1 MNRYKTPEVPTIK
14 ILYHFKMYN
23 AISNT
28 SVIIDS
34 CMIITATINEKS
46 FGDKSLFKETSF
58 FVDDGEKVGLI
69 GRNGEGKTTLFR
81 IVADEDKDFQG
92 EIQLGKGV
100 HMVATRQEHHG
111 FEDMP
116 VLEYILQDLPKYS
129 KLKHILDNHPL
140 TMGDNMR
147 LINEYSEALEQFDS
161 LGYYTIENEVEKVL
175 DSFQLGSR
183 INDKLGELSGGQ
195 KRLIEVAKVMLSNA
209 QLALIDEPTNHM
221 DYVAKDKFLQWM
233 GSANDAMLV
242 ISHDR
247 DVLEKV
253 DRILE
258 VKDQKILNYKGNY
271 SDYLRQNSSSTGASM
286 NEYELTQRRII
297 NLKAKIIE
305 YQRYKEKS
313 RHPSTIQRFKRLEQ
327 TSRDE
332 LAKLEKA
339 EKPTFWVDRESVQDM
354 GLKTGEQYQ
363 KFKAKNIKLHGI
375 NGEEGFSR
383 LLVNVSGLSLGYETP
398 LFEKI
403 SFQIREGEILELRGR
418 NGAGKTTLVKTLLAT
433 IGQIPFSAK
442 VFDGVID
449 VDKKI
454 RVGVYEQET
463 ASSMMNKTLSEA
475 IEHIFLSRDLKIGE
489 TKIRQLMADY
499 LFTQGD
505 ANIPVKQLSGG
516 QKARLQLIE
525 MLADNPSLLVLDEPT
540 NHLDLPSIEELE
552 QALKNYSGAILYI
565 SHDTHFRKQLGGE
578 VVQL

>member
-1 MNRYKTPEVPTIK
+1 
-14 ILYHFKMYN
+14 
-23 AISNT
+23 
-28 SVIIDS
+28 
-34 CMIITATINEKS
+34 MIITATINEKS

-81 IVADEDKDFQG
+81 ILAGEDKDFQG
-92 EIQLGKGV
+92 ELQFGKGV
-100 HMVATRQEHHG
+100 HMVATRQEHHD
-111 FEDMP
+111 FENMP
-116 VLEYILQDLPKYS
+116 VLEYILQDLPNYA

-140 TMGDNMR
+140 IMGDKMH

-161 LGYYTIENEVEKVL
+161 LGYYTIENDVEKVL
-175 DSFQLGSR
+175 DSFQLGGR
-183 INDKLGELSGGQ
+183 INDTLGDLSGGQ

-233 GSANDAMLV
+233 ASANDAMLV

-247 DVLEKV
+247 DVLDKV

-271 SDYLRQNSSSTGASM
+271 TDYLRQNSSSTGSMM

-327 TSRDE
+327 QSRDE
-332 LAKLEKA
+332 LAKLEKT

-363 KFKAKNIKLHGI
+363 KFKAKNIKLHGVT
-375 NGEEGFSR
+375 GEEGFGR
-383 LLVNVSGLSLGYETP
+383 LLVNISDLSLGYSEP
-398 LFEKI
+398 LFKNI
-403 SFQIREGEILELRGR
+403 SFQIREGEVIEIRGR
-418 NGAGKTTLVKTLLAT
+418 NGAGKSTMVKTLLAT
-433 IGQIPFSAK
+433 VHDTSFSAK

-463 ASSMMNKTLSEA
+463 RTDMLDKTLAQA
-475 IEHIFLSRDLKIGE
+475 IEHIFLSRGLKVGD
-489 TKIRQLMADY
+489 TKVRQLMADY

-516 QKARLQLIE
+516 QKARLQLID
-525 MLADNPSLLVLDEPT
+525 MLADSPSLLVLDEPT

-552 QALKNYSGAILYI
+552 QALQNFTGAILYI

>member
-1 MNRYKTPEVPTIK
+1 
-14 ILYHFKMYN
+14 
-23 AISNT
+23 
-28 SVIIDS
+28 
-34 CMIITATINEKS
+34 MIITATINEKS
-46 FGDKSLFKETSF
+46 FGDKSLFKDASF

-81 IVADEDKDFQG
+81 VIAGEDKDFQG

-100 HMVATRQEHHG
+100 SMVATRQEHHG
-111 FEDMP
+111 FENMP
-116 VLEYILQDLPKYS
+116 VLEYILQDLPNFA

-140 TMGDNMR
+140 IMGDKMH
-147 LINEYSEALEQFDS
+147 LINEYSEALEQFDT

-183 INDKLGELSGGQ
+183 MNDTLGQLSGGQ

-221 DYVAKDKFLQWM
+221 DYIAKDKFLQWM
-233 GSANDAMLV
+233 TSANDAMLV

-258 VKDQKILNYKGNY
+258 VKDQKILSYKGNY
-271 SDYLRQNSSSTGASM
+271 SDYLRQNSSSTGSMM

-297 NLKAKIIE
+297 NLKAKVIE

-327 TSRDE
+327 QSRDE
-332 LAKLEKA
+332 LARLEKT

-354 GLKTGEQYQ
+354 GLKAGEQYQ
-363 KFKAKNIKLHGI
+363 KYKAKNIKLHGVT
-375 NGEEGFSR
+375 GEEGFSR
-383 LLVNVSGLSLGYETP
+383 LLVNVSTLSLGYTVP
-398 LFEKI
+398 LFKNI
-403 SFQIREGEILELRGR
+403 SFQIREGEVVEVRGR
-418 NGAGKTTLVKTLLAT
+418 NGAGKTTMIKTLLST
-433 IGQIPFSAK
+433 IHQKAFSAT

-449 VDKKI
+449 IDKKI

-463 ASSMMNKTLSEA
+463 SSELLEKTLSEA
-475 IEHIFLSRDLKIGE
+475 IEHIFLSRGLKVGE
-489 TKIRQLMADY
+489 TKVRQLMADY

-505 ANIPVKQLSGG
+505 ANIPVRQLSGG
-516 QKARLQLIE
+516 QKARLQLID
-525 MLADNPSLLVLDEPT
+525 MLADSPSLLILDEPT

-565 SHDTHFRKQLGGE
+565 SHDTHFRKQLGGD

>member
-1 MNRYKTPEVPTIK
+1 
-14 ILYHFKMYN
+14 
-23 AISNT
+23 
-28 SVIIDS
+28 
-34 CMIITATINEKS
+34 MIITATINEKS
-46 FGDKSLFKETSF
+46 FGDKSLFKDASF
-58 FVDDGEKVGLI
+58 FVEDGEKVGLI

-81 IVADEDKDFQG
+81 ILSGEDKDFQG
-92 EIQLGKGV
+92 EIQLGRGV
-100 HMVATRQEHHG
+100 HMVTTRQEHHG
-111 FEDMP
+111 FEDKP
-116 VLEYILQDLPKYS
+116 VLEYILQDLPNYA

-140 TMGDNMR
+140 IMGDKMH
-147 LINEYSEALEQFDS
+147 LINEYSEALEQFDT

-175 DSFQLGSR
+175 DSFQLGER
-183 INDKLGELSGGQ
+183 INDKLGDLSGGQ

-221 DYVAKDKFLQWM
+221 DYVAKDKFLSWM
-233 GSANDAMLV
+233 SSANDSMIV

-258 VKDQKILNYKGNY
+258 VKDQKILSYKGNY
-271 SDYLRQNSSSTGASM
+271 SDYLRQNSSTTGASM
-286 NEYELTQRRII
+286 NEYELTQRRIV
-297 NLKAKIIE
+297 NLKAKVIE

-327 TSRDE
+327 QSRDE
-332 LAKLEKA
+332 LAKLEKT

-354 GLKTGEQYQ
+354 GLKTGEQY
-363 KFKAKNIKLHGI
+363 KKYKAKNIKLHGVT
-375 NGEEGFSR
+375 GEEGYSR
-383 LLVNVSGLSLGYETP
+383 LLVNVSDLSLGYDQP
-398 LFEKI
+398 LFKNV
-403 SFQIREGEILELRGR
+403 SFQIREGEVLELRGR
-418 NGAGKTTLVKTLLAT
+418 NGAGKTTMVKTLLST
-433 IGQIPFSAK
+433 VSGKPFSAK

-463 ASSMMNKTLSEA
+463 ASEMLNKTLADA
-475 IEHIFLSRDLKIGE
+475 IEHIFLSRGLKVGD
-489 TKIRQLMADY
+489 TKVRQLMADY

-505 ANIPVKQLSGG
+505 ANIPVSQLSGG
-516 QKARLQLIE
+516 QKARLQLID
-525 MLADNPSLLVLDEPT
+525 MLADSPSLLVLDEPT

-552 QALKNYSGAILYI
+552 NALQNYSGAILYI

>member
-1 MNRYKTPEVPTIK
+1 
-14 ILYHFKMYN
+14 
-23 AISNT
+23 
-28 SVIIDS
+28 
-34 CMIITATINEKS
+34 MIITATINEKS
-46 FGDKSLFKETSF
+46 FGDKSLFNDTSF

-81 IVADEDKDFQG
+81 ILAGEDKDFQG
-92 EIQLGKGV
+92 ELQLGKGV

-116 VLEYILQDLPKYS
+116 VLEYILQDLPKYA
-129 KLKHILDNHPL
+129 KLKHILENHPL
-140 TMGDNMR
+140 IMGDKMH
-147 LINEYSEALEQFDS
+147 LINEYSEALEQFDA

-175 DSFQLGSR
+175 DSFQLGDR
-183 INDKLGELSGGQ
+183 INSTLGKLSGGQ
-195 KRLIEVAKVMLSNA
+195 KRLIEVAKVMLSKA

-233 GSANDAMLV
+233 TSASDAMIV

-258 VKDQKILNYKGNY
+258 VKDQKILSYKGNY
-271 SDYLRQNSSSTGASM
+271 SDYLRQNSSSTGSMM
-286 NEYELTQRRII
+286 NEYELTQRRIV
-297 NLKAKIIE
+297 NLKAKVLE

-313 RHPSTIQRFKRLEQ
+313 RSPSTIQRFKRLEEQ
-327 TSRDE
+327 SRAE
-332 LAKLEKA
+332 LAKLEKT

-363 KFKAKNIKLHGI
+363 KYKAKNIKLHGV
-375 NGEEGFSR
+375 NGEEGYSR
-383 LLVNVSGLSLGYETP
+383 LLVNITGLSLGYETP
-398 LFEKI
+398 LFKDI
-403 SFQIREGEILELRGR
+403 SFQIREGEVVELRGR
-418 NGAGKTTLVKTLLAT
+418 NGAGKSTLVKTLLAT
-433 IGQIPFSAK
+433 AQGKSFSAK
-442 VFDGVID
+442 SFDGVID

-463 ASSMMNKTLSEA
+463 PNEILDNTLAEA
-475 IEHIFLSRDLKIGE
+475 IEHIFLSRGLKVGD
-489 TKIRQLMADY
+489 TKVRQLMADY
-499 LFTQGD
+499 LFSQGD
-505 ANIPVKQLSGG
+505 ASIPVKQLSGG
-516 QKARLQLIE
+516 QKARLQLID
-525 MLADNPSLLVLDEPT
+525 MLADSPSLLVLDEPT

-552 QALKNYSGAILYI
+552 NALQSYAGAILYI

>member
-1 MNRYKTPEVPTIK
+1 
-14 ILYHFKMYN
+14 
-23 AISNT
+23 
-28 SVIIDS
+28 
-34 CMIITATINEKS
+34 MIITATINEKS
-46 FGDKSLFKETSF
+46 FGDKSLFNDTSF
-58 FVDDGEKVGLI
+58 FVEDGEKVGLI

-81 IVADEDKDFQG
+81 ILAGEDNDFQG
-92 EIQLGKGV
+92 VLQLGKGV

-116 VLEYILQDLPKYS
+116 VLEYILQDLPKYA

-140 TMGDNMR
+140 IMGDKMH

-175 DSFQLGSR
+175 DSFQLGGR
-183 INDKLGELSGGQ
+183 INDTMGQLSGGQ

-221 DYVAKDKFLQWM
+221 DYVAKDKFLNWM
-233 GSANDAMLV
+233 SSTNDAMLV

-247 DVLEKV
+247 DVLDKV

-258 VKDQKILNYKGNY
+258 VKDQKILSYKGNY
-271 SDYLRQNSSSTGASM
+271 ADYLRQNSSSTGSMM
-286 NEYELTQRRII
+286 NEYELTQRRIV

-305 YQRYKEKS
+305 YQRFKEKS

-327 TSRDE
+327 QSRDE
-332 LAKLEKA
+332 LAKLEKT

-363 KFKAKNIKLHGI
+363 KFKAKNIKLHGVT
-375 NGEEGFSR
+375 GDEGFGR
-383 LLVNVSGLSLGYETP
+383 LLVNISDLSLGYDEP
-398 LFEKI
+398 LFKGI
-403 SFQIREGEILELRGR
+403 SFQVREGEIIEIRGR
-418 NGAGKTTLVKTLLAT
+418 NGAGKSTMVKTLLST
-433 IGQIPFSAK
+433 VHDKPFAAK
-442 VFDGVID
+442 VFNGVID

-463 ASSMMNKTLSEA
+463 RTDMLDKTLAGA
-475 IEHIFLSRDLKIGE
+475 IEHIFLSRGLKVGD
-489 TKIRQLMADY
+489 TKVRQLMADY

-505 ANIPVKQLSGG
+505 ASIPVSQLSGG
-516 QKARLQLIE
+516 QKARLQLID
-525 MLADNPSLLVLDEPT
+525 MLADSPSLLVLDEPT

-552 QALKNYSGAILYI
+552 NALNNYTGAILYI

-578 VVQL
+578 VIQL

>member
-1 MNRYKTPEVPTIK
+1 
-14 ILYHFKMYN
+14 
-23 AISNT
+23 
-28 SVIIDS
+28 
-34 CMIITATINEKS
+34 MIITATINEKS
-46 FGDKSLFKETSF
+46 FGDKALFKETSF

-81 IVADEDKDFQG
+81 IVAGEDPDFQG

-100 HMVATRQEHHG
+100 HMVATRQEHHD

-116 VLEYILQDLPKYS
+116 VLEYILQDLPKYT
-129 KLKHILDNHPL
+129 KLKHILDTHPL
-140 TMGDNMR
+140 IMGDKMH
-147 LINEYSEALEQFDS
+147 LINEYSEALEQFDN
-161 LGYYTIENEVEKVL
+161 LGYYSIENEVEKVL

-183 INDKLGELSGGQ
+183 MNDKLGDLSGGQ
-195 KRLIEVAKVMLSNA
+195 KRLIEVAKVMLSNT

-233 GSANDAMLV
+233 ASANDAMLV

-247 DVLEKV
+247 DVLDKV

-271 SDYLRQNSSSTGASM
+271 SDYLRQNSSSTGSMM
-286 NEYELTQRRII
+286 NEYELTQRRIV

-305 YQRYKEKS
+305 YQRFKEKS

-327 TSRDE
+327 QSRDE
-332 LAKLEKA
+332 LAKLEKT

-363 KFKAKNIKLHGI
+363 KFKAKNIKLHGVT
-375 NGEEGFSR
+375 GEEGFGR
-383 LLVNVSGLSLGYETP
+383 LLVNISDLSLGYDDP
-398 LFEKI
+398 LFKNI
-403 SFQIREGEILELRGR
+403 SFQVREGEIIEIRGR
-418 NGAGKTTLVKTLLAT
+418 NGAGKSTMVKTLLST
-433 IGQIPFSAK
+433 VYDKPFSAK
-442 VFDGVID
+442 VFNGLID

-463 ASSMMNKTLSEA
+463 RTDMLDKTLAEA
-475 IEHIFLSRDLKIGE
+475 IEHIFLSRGLKVGD
-489 TKIRQLMADY
+489 TKVRQLMADY

-516 QKARLQLIE
+516 QKARLQLID
-525 MLADNPSLLVLDEPT
+525 MLADSPSLLVLDEPT

-552 QALKNYSGAILYI
+552 QALQNYSGAIIYI

>member
-1 MNRYKTPEVPTIK
+1 
-14 ILYHFKMYN
+14 
-23 AISNT
+23 
-28 SVIIDS
+28 
-34 CMIITATINEKS
+34 MIITATINEKS
-46 FGDKSLFKETSF
+46 FGDKTLFKDASF

-81 IVADEDKDFQG
+81 ILSGEDKDFQG
-92 EIQLGKGV
+92 ELQLGKGV
-100 HMVATRQEHHG
+100 HMISTRQEHHG
-111 FEDMP
+111 FEDTP
-116 VLEYILQDLPKYS
+116 VLEYILQDLPKYA

-140 TMGDNMR
+140 IMGDDMR

-175 DSFQLGSR
+175 DSFQLGNK
-183 INDKLGELSGGQ
+183 IDAKLGDLSGGQ
-195 KRLIEVAKVMLSNA
+195 KRLIEVAKVMLSNT

-233 GSANDAMLV
+233 GATNDSMIV

-258 VKDQKILNYKGNY
+258 VKDQKILSYKGNY
-271 SDYLRQNSSSTGASM
+271 SDYLRQNSSTTGSAM
-286 NEYELTQRRII
+286 NEYELTQRRIV

-327 TSRDE
+327 QSRDE
-332 LAKLEKA
+332 LAKLEKT

-363 KFKAKNIKLHGI
+363 KYKAKNIKLHGVT
-375 NGEEGFSR
+375 GDEGYGR
-383 LLVNVSGLSLGYETP
+383 LLVNVSGLSLGYDTP
-398 LFEKI
+398 LFKDT
-403 SFQIREGEILELRGR
+403 SFQIREGETVEIRGR
-418 NGAGKTTLVKTLLAT
+418 NGAGKTTLIKTLLAT
-433 IGQIPFSAK
+433 VHAQEFSAK
-442 VFDGVID
+442 VYDGVID

-463 ASSMMNKTLSEA
+463 SSELLKKTLAGA
-475 IEHIFLSRDLKIGE
+475 IEHIFLSRGLPVGE
-489 TKIRQLMADY
+489 TKVRQLMADY

-505 ANIPVKQLSGG
+505 ANIPVSQLSGG
-516 QKARLQLIE
+516 QKARLQLID
-525 MLADNPSLLVLDEPT
+525 MLADSPALLVLDEPT

-552 QALKNYSGAILYI
+552 NALNSFSGAILYI
-565 SHDTHFRKQLGGE
+565 SHDTHFQKQLGGA

>member
-1 MNRYKTPEVPTIK
+1 
-14 ILYHFKMYN
+14 
-23 AISNT
+23 
-28 SVIIDS
+28 
-34 CMIITATINEKS
+34 MIITASINEKS
-46 FGDKSLFKETSF
+46 FGDKMLFKDASF

-81 IVADEDKDFQG
+81 ILSGEDKDFQG
-92 EIQLGKGV
+92 ELQLGKGV
-100 HMVATRQEHHG
+100 HMIATRQEHHS
-111 FEDMP
+111 FEDTP
-116 VLEYILQDLPKYS
+116 VLEYILQDLPNFA

-140 TMGDNMR
+140 IMGDDMR
-147 LINEYSEALEQFDS
+147 LINEYSEALEQFDA

-175 DSFQLGSR
+175 DSFQLGTK
-183 INDKLGELSGGQ
+183 INAKLGDLSGGQ
-195 KRLIEVAKVMLSNA
+195 KRLIEVAKVMLSNT

-221 DYVAKDKFLQWM
+221 DYVAKDNFLQWM
-233 GSANDAMLV
+233 GSTNDAMIV

-258 VKDQKILNYKGNY
+258 VKDQKILSYKGNY
-271 SDYLRQNSSSTGASM
+271 ADYLRQNSSSTGSAM
-286 NEYELTQRRII
+286 NEYELTQRRIV

-305 YQRYKEKS
+305 FQRLKEKS
-313 RHPSTIQRFKRLEQ
+313 RHPPTIQRFKRLEQ
-327 TSRDE
+327 QARTE
-332 LAKLEKA
+332 LAKLEKT

-363 KFKAKNIKLHGI
+363 KYKAKNIKLHGVT
-375 NGEEGFSR
+375 GEEGYSR
-383 LLVNVSGLSLGYETP
+383 LLVNVSDLSLGYTAP

-403 SFQIREGEILELRGR
+403 SFQIREGEVIEVRGR
-418 NGAGKTTLVKTLLAT
+418 NGAGKSTLVKTLLAT
-433 IGQIPFSAK
+433 VGMQPLSAT
-442 VFDGVID
+442 VYDGVID

-463 ASSMMNKTLSEA
+463 RTDMLDKTLAEA
-475 IEHIFLSRDLKIGE
+475 IEHIFLSRGLKVGD
-489 TKIRQLMADY
+489 TKVRQLMADY

-505 ANIPVKQLSGG
+505 ANVPVKQLSGG
-516 QKARLQLIE
+516 QKARLQLID
-525 MLADNPSLLVLDEPT
+525 MLADSPSLLVLDEPT

-552 QALKNYSGAILYI
+552 NALQNYSGAILYI

>member
-1 MNRYKTPEVPTIK
+1 M
-14 ILYHFKMYN
+14 IL
-23 AISNT
+23 
-28 SVIIDS
+28 
-34 CMIITATINEKS
+34 TATINEKS
-46 FGDKSLFKETSF
+46 FGDKSLFKDTSF
-58 FVDDGEKVGLI
+58 FVDDGEKVGVI

-81 IVADEDKDFQG
+81 ILTGEDKDFQG
-92 EIQLGKGV
+92 ELQLGRGV

-111 FEDMP
+111 FEEVP
-116 VLEYILQDLPKYS
+116 VLEYILQDLPNFA

-140 TMGDNMR
+140 IMGDKMH

-161 LGYYTIENEVEKVL
+161 LGYYTIENDVEKIL
-175 DSFQLGSR
+175 DSFQLGDK
-183 INDKLGELSGGQ
+183 INEKLGELSGGQ
-195 KRLIEVAKVMLSNA
+195 KRLIEVAKAMLSNA
-209 QLALIDEPTNHM
+209 QLVLVDEPTNHM

-233 GSANDAMLV
+233 GSTNDAMLV

-258 VKDQKILNYKGNY
+258 IKDQTILSYKGNY
-271 SDYLRQNSSSTGASM
+271 SDYLRQNSSSTGSAM
-286 NEYELTQRRII
+286 NEFELTQRRII
-297 NLKAKIIE
+297 NLKAKVIE

-327 TSRDE
+327 QSRDE
-332 LAKLEKA
+332 LARLEKV

-363 KFKAKNIKLHGI
+363 KYKAKNIKLHGVT
-375 NGEEGFSR
+375 GEEGYGR
-383 LLVNVSGLSLGYETP
+383 LLVNITDLSLGYETP
-398 LFEKI
+398 LFKAV
-403 SFQIREGEILELRGR
+403 SFQIREGEIIEIRGR
-418 NGAGKTTLVKTLLAT
+418 NGAGKSTLVKTLLAT
-433 IGQIPFSAK
+433 TSQKPFTAT

-449 VDKKI
+449 ADKKI

-463 ASSMMNKTLSEA
+463 PHELLDKTLSEA
-475 IEHIFLSRDLKIGE
+475 IEHIFLSRGLKVGD
-489 TKIRQLMADY
+489 TKVRQLMADY
-499 LFTQGD
+499 LFTAGD
-505 ANIPVKQLSGG
+505 TNIPVKQLSGG
-516 QKARLQLIE
+516 QKARLQLID

-552 QALKNYSGAILYI
+552 QALQNYTGAILYI

>member
-1 MNRYKTPEVPTIK
+1 
-14 ILYHFKMYN
+14 
-23 AISNT
+23 
-28 SVIIDS
+28 
-34 CMIITATINEKS
+34 MIM
-46 FGDKSLFKETSF
+46 GDKM
-58 FVDDGEKVGLI
+58 
-69 GRNGEGKTTLFR
+69 
-81 IVADEDKDFQG
+81 
-92 EIQLGKGV
+92 
-100 HMVATRQEHHG
+100 H
-111 FEDMP
+111 
-116 VLEYILQDLPKYS
+116 
-129 KLKHILDNHPL
+129 
-140 TMGDNMR
+140 

-175 DSFQLGSR
+175 DSFQLGGR
-183 INDKLGELSGGQ
+183 MNDTLGQLSGGQ

-221 DYVAKDKFLQWM
+221 DYVAKEKFLQWM
-233 GSANDAMLV
+233 TSANDAMLV

-258 VKDQKILNYKGNY
+258 VKDQKILSYKGNY
-271 SDYLRQNSSSTGASM
+271 SDYLRQNSSSTGSMM

-297 NLKAKIIE
+297 NLKAKVIE

-327 TSRDE
+327 QSRDE
-332 LAKLEKA
+332 LARLEKT

-354 GLKTGEQYQ
+354 GLKTGEQYK

-375 NGEEGFSR
+375 SGEEGFSR
-383 LLVNVSGLSLGYETP
+383 LLVNISGLSLGYDTP
-398 LFEKI
+398 LFKNI
-403 SFQIREGEILELRGR
+403 SFQVREGEVVEVRGR
-418 NGAGKTTLVKTLLAT
+418 NGAGKTTMIKTLLST
-433 IGQIPFSAK
+433 IHQKPFSAT
-442 VFDGVID
+442 VYDGVID
-449 VDKKI
+449 IDKKI

-463 ASSMMNKTLSEA
+463 SSELMEKTLAEA
-475 IEHIFLSRDLKIGE
+475 IEYIFLSRGLKVGD
-489 TKIRQLMADY
+489 TKVRQLMADY

-516 QKARLQLIE
+516 QKARLQLID
-525 MLADNPSLLVLDEPT
+525 MLADSPSLLVLDEPT

-565 SHDTHFRKQLGGE
+565 SHDTHFRKQLGGD

>member
-1 MNRYKTPEVPTIK
+1 
-14 ILYHFKMYN
+14 
-23 AISNT
+23 
-28 SVIIDS
+28 
-34 CMIITATINEKS
+34 MIITATINEKS

-81 IVADEDKDFQG
+81 LLAGEDKDFQG
-92 EIQLGKGV
+92 ELQLGKGV

-111 FEDMP
+111 FEAMP
-116 VLEYILQDLPKYS
+116 VLEYILQDLPKYA
-129 KLKHILDNHPL
+129 KLKHTLDTHPL
-140 TMGDNMR
+140 IMGDKMH

-183 INDKLGELSGGQ
+183 INDTLGELSGGQ
-195 KRLIEVAKVMLSNA
+195 KRLIEVAKVMLSKA

-233 GSANDAMLV
+233 SAASDAMLV

-247 DVLEKV
+247 DVLDKV

-271 SDYLRQNSSSTGASM
+271 SDYLRQNSSSTGSMM
-286 NEYELTQRRII
+286 NEYELTQRRIV

-305 YQRYKEKS
+305 YQRFKEKS
-313 RHPSTIQRFKRLEQ
+313 RTPSTIQRFKRLEQ
-327 TSRDE
+327 QSRDE
-332 LAKLEKA
+332 LAKLEKT

-354 GLKTGEQYQ
+354 GLKTGEQY
-363 KFKAKNIKLHGI
+363 KKYKAKNIRLHGVT
-375 NGEEGFSR
+375 GDEGFSR
-383 LLVNVSGLSLGYETP
+383 LLVNITDLSLGYGNEP
-398 LFEKI
+398 LFKGV
-403 SFQIREGEILELRGR
+403 SFQIREGEVVELRGR
-418 NGAGKTTLVKTLLAT
+418 NGAGKTTLVKTLLKTVGA
-433 IGQIPFSAK
+433 QDFSAK
-442 VFDGVID
+442 VFSGVID

-463 ASSMMNKTLSEA
+463 ASDMLNKNLAEA
-475 IEHIFLSRDLKIGE
+475 IEHIFLSRGLKVGD
-489 TKIRQLMADY
+489 TKVRQLMADY

-505 ANIPVKQLSGG
+505 ASIPVNQLSGG
-516 QKARLQLIE
+516 QKARLQLID
-525 MLADNPSLLVLDEPT
+525 MLADSPSLLVLDEPT

-552 QALKNYSGAILYI
+552 QALQNYSGAILYI

>member
-1 MNRYKTPEVPTIK
+1 
-14 ILYHFKMYN
+14 
-23 AISNT
+23 
-28 SVIIDS
+28 
-34 CMIITATINEKS
+34 MIITATINEKS
-46 FGDKSLFKETSF
+46 FGDKSLFKDTSF
-58 FVDDGEKVGLI
+58 FVEDGEKVGLI

-100 HMVATRQEHHG
+100 NMVATRQEHHG

-116 VLEYILQDLPKYS
+116 VLEYILQDLPKFA

-140 TMGDNMR
+140 IMGDKMH
-147 LINEYSEALEQFDS
+147 LINEYSEALEQFDN

-183 INDKLGELSGGQ
+183 MNDTLGQLSGGQ

-233 GSANDAMLV
+233 SSANDAMLV

-271 SDYLRQNSSSTGASM
+271 SDYLRQNSSSTGSMM

-305 YQRYKEKS
+305 YQRYKEKA
-313 RHPSTIQRFKRLEQ
+313 RTPSTIQRFKRLEQ
-327 TSRDE
+327 QSRDE
-332 LAKLEKA
+332 LAKLEKT

-354 GLKTGEQYQ
+354 GLKTGEQY
-363 KFKAKNIKLHGI
+363 KKYKAKNIRLHGVT
-375 NGEEGFSR
+375 GEEGFGR
-383 LLVNVSGLSLGYETP
+383 LLVNVSGLSLGYNEP
-398 LFEKI
+398 LFEKV
-403 SFQIREGEILELRGR
+403 SFQIREGEVIEVRGR
-418 NGAGKTTLVKTLLAT
+418 NGAGKTTMIKTLLAA
-433 IGQIPFSAK
+433 IGSKPLTAK
-442 VFDGVID
+442 VFSGEID
-449 VDKKI
+449 FDKKI

-463 ASSMMNKTLSEA
+463 SSELLEKNLAEA
-475 IEHIFLSRDLKIGE
+475 IEHIFLSRGLKVGD
-489 TKIRQLMADY
+489 TKVRQLMADY

-505 ANIPVKQLSGG
+505 ASIPVSQLSGG
-516 QKARLQLIE
+516 QKARLQLID
-525 MLADNPSLLVLDEPT
+525 MLSDSPSLLVLDEPT

-552 QALKNYSGAILYI
+552 QALQNYSGAILYI
-565 SHDTHFRKQLGGE
+565 SHDSHFRKQLGGS
-578 VVQL
+578 VIQL

>member
-1 MNRYKTPEVPTIK
+1 
-14 ILYHFKMYN
+14 
-23 AISNT
+23 
-28 SVIIDS
+28 
-34 CMIITATINEKS
+34 MIITATINEKS
-46 FGDKSLFKETSF
+46 FGDKSLFKDTSF

-81 IVADEDKDFQG
+81 ILAGEDTDFQG
-92 EIQLGKGV
+92 ELQLGKGV

-111 FEDMP
+111 FDDMP
-116 VLEYILQDLPKYS
+116 VLEYILQDLPKYT

-140 TMGDNMR
+140 IMGDKMH
-147 LINEYSEALEQFDS
+147 LINEYSEALEQFDN

-183 INDKLGELSGGQ
+183 MNDTLGQLSGGQ
-195 KRLIEVAKVMLSNA
+195 KRLIEVAKVMLSNT

-233 GSANDAMLV
+233 GSTNDAMIV

-258 VKDQKILNYKGNY
+258 VKDQKILTYKGNY
-271 SDYLRQNSSSTGASM
+271 SDYLRQNSSSTGSMM
-286 NEYELTQRRII
+286 NEYELTQRRIV
-297 NLKAKIIE
+297 NLKAKVIE
-305 YQRYKEKS
+305 YQRFKEKS

-327 TSRDE
+327 QSRDE
-332 LAKLEKA
+332 LARLEKT

-363 KFKAKNIKLHGI
+363 KFKAKNIRLSGVT
-375 NGEEGFSR
+375 GEEGFGR
-383 LLVNVSGLSLGYETP
+383 LLVNISGLSLGYGESP
-398 LFEKI
+398 LFKDV
-403 SFQIREGEILELRGR
+403 SFQIREGEIVEIRGR
-418 NGAGKTTLVKTLLAT
+418 NGAGKTTLIKTLLAT
-433 IGQIPFSAK
+433 VGNTPFSAK

-463 ASSMMNKTLSEA
+463 RSDMLEKTLSEA
-475 IEHIFLSRDLKIGE
+475 IEHIFLSRGLKVGD
-489 TKIRQLMADY
+489 TKVRQLMADY
-499 LFTQGD
+499 LFTAGD
-505 ANIPVKQLSGG
+505 ANIPVNQLSGG
-516 QKARLQLIE
+516 QKARLQLID
-525 MLADNPSLLVLDEPT
+525 MLADSPSLLVLDEPT

-552 QALKNYSGAILYI
+552 QALQNYTGAILYI
-565 SHDTHFRKQLGGE
+565 SHDTHFQKQLGGE

>member
-1 MNRYKTPEVPTIK
+1 
-14 ILYHFKMYN
+14 
-23 AISNT
+23 
-28 SVIIDS
+28 
-34 CMIITATINEKS
+34 MIITATINEKS
-46 FGDKSLFKETSF
+46 FGDKPLFQETSF

-100 HMVATRQEHHG
+100 HMVTTRQEHHG
-111 FEDMP
+111 FEEMP
-116 VLEYILQDLPKYS
+116 VLEYILQDLPKYT

-140 TMGDNMR
+140 IMGDKMH

-183 INDKLGELSGGQ
+183 MNDKLGDLSGGQ
-195 KRLIEVAKVMLSNA
+195 KRLIEVAKVMLSKA

-233 GSANDAMLV
+233 STASDAMLV

-247 DVLEKV
+247 DVLDKV

-271 SDYLRQNSSSTGASM
+271 SDYLRQNSSSTGSMM
-286 NEYELTQRRII
+286 NEYELTQRRIV

-305 YQRYKEKS
+305 YQRFKEKS
-313 RHPSTIQRFKRLEQ
+313 RTPSTIQRFKRLEQ
-327 TSRDE
+327 QSRDE
-332 LAKLEKA
+332 LAKLEKT

-354 GLKTGEQYQ
+354 GLKTGEQY
-363 KFKAKNIKLHGI
+363 KKYKAKNIRLHGVT
-375 NGEEGFSR
+375 GEEGFSR
-383 LLVNVSGLSLGYETP
+383 LLVNISGLSLGYDTP
-398 LFEKI
+398 LFENV
-403 SFQIREGEILELRGR
+403 SFQIREGEVVELRGR
-418 NGAGKTTLVKTLLAT
+418 NGAGKSTLVKTLLST
-433 IGQIPFSAK
+433 VKEQGFSAK
-442 VFDGVID
+442 VFNGVID

-463 ASSMMNKTLSEA
+463 ASEMLNKNLAEA
-475 IEHIFLSRDLKIGE
+475 IEYIFLSRGLKVGD
-489 TKIRQLMADY
+489 TKVRQLMADY

-505 ANIPVKQLSGG
+505 ASIPVMQLSGG
-516 QKARLQLIE
+516 QKARLQLFD
-525 MLADNPSLLVLDEPT
+525 MLADSPSLLVLDEPT

-552 QALKNYSGAILYI
+552 QALQNYTGAILYI

>member
-1 MNRYKTPEVPTIK
+1 
-14 ILYHFKMYN
+14 
-23 AISNT
+23 
-28 SVIIDS
+28 
-34 CMIITATINEKS
+34 MIITATISEKS
-46 FGDKSLFKETSF
+46 FGDKSLFKDTSF

-69 GRNGEGKTTLFR
+69 GRNGEGKTTMFR
-81 IVADEDKDFQG
+81 IIAGEDTDFQG

-100 HMVATRQEHHG
+100 HMISTRQEHHG
-111 FEDMP
+111 FEDTP
-116 VLEYILQDLPKYS
+116 VLEYILQDLPKYA
-129 KLKHILDNHPL
+129 KLKHILETHPL
-140 TMGDNMR
+140 TMGDNMK
-147 LINEYSEALEQFDS
+147 LINEYSEALEQFDA

-195 KRLIEVAKVMLSNA
+195 KRLIEVAKVMLSNT

-233 GSANDAMLV
+233 SSTNDSMIV

-247 DVLEKV
+247 DVLDNV

-258 VKDQKILNYKGNY
+258 VKDQKIISYKGNY
-271 SDYLRQNSSSTGASM
+271 SDYLRQNSSTTGSAM
-286 NEYELTQRRII
+286 NEYELTQRRIV

-305 YQRYKEKS
+305 YQRFKEKS

-332 LAKLEKA
+332 LAKLEKT

-363 KFKAKNIKLHGI
+363 KFKAKNIRLSGVT
-375 NGEEGFSR
+375 GEEGFSR
-383 LLVNVSGLSLGYETP
+383 LLVNVSGLSLGYSDP
-398 LFEKI
+398 LFKNV
-403 SFQIREGEILELRGR
+403 SFQIREGEVVEIRGR
-418 NGAGKTTLVKTLLAT
+418 NGAGKTTLIKTLLST
-433 IGQIPFSAK
+433 IKGSDFSAK
-442 VFDGVID
+442 VFDGLID

-463 ASSMMNKTLSEA
+463 SSELLQKTLADA
-475 IEHIFLSRDLKIGE
+475 IEHIFLSRGLKVGE
-489 TKIRQLMADY
+489 TKVRQLMADY

-505 ANIPVKQLSGG
+505 ANIPVSQLSGG
-516 QKARLQLIE
+516 QKARLQLID
-525 MLADNPSLLVLDEPT
+525 MLADSPSLLVLDEPT

-552 QALKNYSGAILYI
+552 NALNSYSGAILYI
-565 SHDTHFRKQLGGE
+565 SHDTHFQKELGGE